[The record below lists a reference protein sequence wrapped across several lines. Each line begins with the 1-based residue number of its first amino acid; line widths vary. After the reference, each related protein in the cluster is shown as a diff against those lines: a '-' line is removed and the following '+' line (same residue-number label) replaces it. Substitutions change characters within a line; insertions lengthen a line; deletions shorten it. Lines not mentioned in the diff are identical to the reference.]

1 MAIKRACSYTATID
15 LPEAPSYYSAIVV
28 TFGQGGTRDLITKNK
43 SALVLD
49 EAKKT
54 VVVQLTQAETKQFA
68 ACEKAF
74 MQIRCYHSTY
84 DAPGSRIWA
93 IDVCPSL
100 NEEVLG

>member
-1 MAIKRACSYTATID
+1 MAIKRACSYTATIQ
-15 LPEAPSYYSAIVV
+15 LPEAPSYYSAIIV
-28 TFGQGGTRDLITKNK
+28 TFGQGGTKNLITKDK
-43 SALVLD
+43 TALVPN
-49 EAKKT
+49 EADKT

-74 MQIRCYHSTY
+74 MQIRCYHGTY

-100 NEEVLG
+100 NEEVLS

>member
-43 SALVLD
+43 STLVLD
-49 EAKKT
+49 ETKKT

-74 MQIRCYHSTY
+74 MEIRCYHSTY

-100 NEEVLG
+100 NEEVLS

>member
-1 MAIKRACSYTATID
+1 MAIKRACSYTSTIQ

-28 TFGQGGTRDLITKNK
+28 TFGQGGNRTLITKNK

-49 EAKKT
+49 ESKKT
-54 VVVQLTQAETKQFA
+54 AVVQLSQTETKLFE

-100 NEEVLG
+100 NEEVLS